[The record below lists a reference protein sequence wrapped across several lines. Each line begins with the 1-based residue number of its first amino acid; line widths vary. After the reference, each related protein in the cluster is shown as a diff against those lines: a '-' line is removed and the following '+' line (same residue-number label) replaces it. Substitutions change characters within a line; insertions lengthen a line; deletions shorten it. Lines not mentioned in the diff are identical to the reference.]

1 MSYAEVE
8 TYEIYKDPILELAR
22 DPDLNKEKAKTS
34 KLLLLILGFPVAER
48 KVSRLCNLSLGI
60 LQALEKIELNLK
72 NWAFMSLDI
81 NSANHFDTSSSD
93 EIKIFNNNVSVR
105 VVSSCQEL
113 TVKLN
118 KITADIDFITSAL
131 RSLSPLEHISDS
143 GTLLT
148 TLTLRSIKLKDEL
161 RDKVMIAYLKAKL
174 ITIGTD
180 LETMLHGGSEDQRT
194 TVSSYKQFVV
204 SLLNQ
209 LNKAVEDDDVEDR
222 NECLAVISDME
233 QMFEVFKL
241 EHLLKHPLAPA
252 QSTSG
257 QPTPAASQE
266 KQLALDNQ
274 YLQSPP
280 KFDSS
285 DDYESSDDASTSQ
298 SMSLYTQPMVH
309 SITKHNSS
317 KSPELSYDARR
328 RGSLSS
334 FTSSSILHKSTISE
348 ELPYL
353 MSAFNLAKTIE
364 EDVHHYKEDEQPPN
378 TTALRAATPAPSSV
392 KQFLPHKA
400 HLPNKLLYSDS
411 QFIQKPLSSP
421 GAYLYANNSLL
432 SKLGIKPQVI
442 TADIPRQLGDSTHVN
457 RSLSDQSSISGSPAY
472 GYGSNLLSGKKD
484 DKENIKERIPLTK
497 ENLATHN
504 LSSLALT
511 DALQADFVE

>member
-8 TYEIYKDPILELAR
+8 TYEIYNDPILELAR
-22 DPDLNKEKAKTS
+22 DPALNKEKGKTS

-81 NSANHFDTSSSD
+81 NSANHFDTSNSD
-93 EIKIFNNNVSVR
+93 EIKIFNNNVSLR
-105 VVSSCQEL
+105 VVTSCQEL

-131 RSLSPLEHISDS
+131 RSLSPLEYISDS

-148 TLTLRSIKLKDEL
+148 TLTLRAIKLKDEL
-161 RDKVMIAYLKAKL
+161 RDKVTIAYLKAKL

-180 LETMLHGGSEDQRT
+180 LETMLDDGSADQRT
-194 TVSSYKQFVV
+194 TVASYKQFVV

-209 LNKAVEDDDVEDR
+209 LNKAVEDDDTEDR

-233 QMFEVFKL
+233 QMFDVFKL
-241 EHLLKHPLAPA
+241 ERLQQKQPPAPE
-252 QSTSG
+252 
-257 QPTPAASQE
+257 PTPAAAPAQQP
-266 KQLALDNQ
+266 QLALDVP
-274 YLQSPP
+274 YLLSPP

-309 SITKHNSS
+309 SITKHNGT
-317 KSPELSYDARR
+317 KSPELSYVAKR

-364 EDVHHYKEDEQPPN
+364 EDVHHFKQDEQ
-378 TTALRAATPAPSSV
+378 TPAKTVQQPTTPVPSAV
-392 KQFLPHKA
+392 KQFLPHKT
-400 HLPNKLLYSDS
+400 HLPSKLLYSES
-411 QFIQKPLSSP
+411 QFIQKPFSTP
-421 GAYLYANNSLL
+421 GAYIYANDSLL
-432 SKLGIKPQVI
+432 SKLGIKPQVV
-442 TADIPRQLGDSTHVN
+442 TAEIPRQLSDSAYAN
-457 RSLSDQSSISGSPAY
+457 RSLPDQNSSPGSPSY
-472 GYGSNLLSGKKD
+472 GYGSNLLNGKKD
-484 DKENIKERIPLTK
+484 DKENVKERIPLTK

-511 DALQADFVE
+511 DTLQADFVE

>member
-1 MSYAEVE
+1 MSYAELE
-8 TYEIYKDPILELAR
+8 TYEIYNDPILELAR
-22 DPDLNKEKAKTS
+22 DPSLNKEKAKTS

-81 NSANHFDTSSSD
+81 NSANHFDSSSSE
-93 EIKIFNNNVSVR
+93 EIKIFNNNISLR
-105 VVSSCQEL
+105 VASSCQEL

-118 KITADIDFITSAL
+118 KITADLDFITTAL
-131 RSLSPLEHISDS
+131 RSLSPLEYISDS

-161 RDKVMIAYLKAKL
+161 RDKVTIAYLKAKL

-180 LETMLHGGSEDQRT
+180 LETMLHDGSDDQRA
-194 TVSSYKQFVV
+194 TVASYKQFVI

-241 EHLLKHPLAPA
+241 EQLRQKPPAPEETT
-252 QSTSG
+252 STSV
-257 QPTPAASQE
+257 PSQE
-266 KQLALDNQ
+266 QQLALNTQ
-274 YLQSPP
+274 YSLSPP
-280 KFDSS
+280 KFDLS

-309 SITKHNSS
+309 SITKHNTT
-317 KSPELSYDARR
+317 KSPELSHVTKR

-364 EDVHHYKEDEQPPN
+364 EDVHHYKENEQPP
-378 TTALRAATPAPSSV
+378 TKATPLSAVPEQSSV
-392 KQFLPHKA
+392 KQFLPHKS
-400 HLPNKLLYSDS
+400 HLPNKLLYSES

-432 SKLGIKPQVI
+432 SKLGIKPQVV
-442 TADIPRQLGDSTHVN
+442 TADIPRQLSDSSYLN
-457 RSLSDQSSISGSPAY
+457 RSLPDQISSPGSPSF

-484 DKENIKERIPLTK
+484 DKENVKERIPLTK

-511 DALQADFVE
+511 DANTDFVE